1 MARLHLS
8 TRRYDGTVTVTVA
21 GELDVAAA
29 PGLKSYLH
37 KILAADPGRIII
49 NLSRVSF
56 IDAAG
61 LGALVALRNRAEQQH
76 TALLLADVPAAMSRV
91 MKLLR
96 LDGQFGYLTVAE
108 GGHGARQAVNL
119 AGWALALRKLR
130 VG

>member
-8 TRRYDGTVTVTVA
+8 TRRNDGTVTVTVA

-96 LDGQFGYLTVAE
+96 LDGQFGYLTVTE

>member
-8 TRRYDGTVTVTVA
+8 TRRYDGTVTVAVA

-29 PGLKSYLH
+29 PGLKSLH
-37 KILAADPGRIII
+37 KILAADPGRIVI

-61 LGALVALRNRAEQQH
+61 LGALVALRNRAERQH
-76 TALLLADVPAAMSRV
+76 TALLLADVPATMSRV
-91 MKLLR
+91 MKLLK
-96 LDGQFGYLTVAE
+96 LDGQFGYLTAAE

-119 AGWALALRKLR
+119 AGWALALRRLR

>member
-8 TRRYDGTVTVTVA
+8 TRRYDGTVTVTAA
-21 GELDVAAA
+21 GELDVATA
-29 PGLKSYLH
+29 PYLKSYLH
-37 KILAADPGRIII
+37 KILPADHGRMVI

-76 TALLLADVPAAMSRV
+76 TALLLADVPAAMLRI

-96 LDGQFGYLTVAE
+96 LDDQFGYLTVTE
-108 GGHGARQAVNL
+108 GGRGARQTVNL
-119 AGWALALRKLR
+119 ADLTLASRKLR
-130 VG
+130 AG